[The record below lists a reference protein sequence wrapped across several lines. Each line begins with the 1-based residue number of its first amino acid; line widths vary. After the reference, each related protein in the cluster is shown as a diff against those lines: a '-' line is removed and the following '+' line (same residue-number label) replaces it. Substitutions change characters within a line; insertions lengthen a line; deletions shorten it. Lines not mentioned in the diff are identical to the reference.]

1 MKFDSLILR
10 NFLNHRETS
19 LELGHINIFA
29 GENGTGKTAIKDA
42 VLFALTGITR
52 RNPVNYG
59 TKSCEVELKNGD
71 WQILR
76 KETASGG
83 KTLNLC
89 GIERQGR
96 DRRNE

>member
-1 MKFDSLILR
+1 MKLENLTLK
-10 NFLNHRETS
+10 NFLNHREAS

-29 GENGTGKTAIKDA
+29 GENGTGKSAIKDA

-52 RNPVNYG
+52 RNPVVNYG

-76 KETASGG
+76 KETAS
-83 KTLNLC
+83 
-89 GIERQGR
+89 ERR
-96 DRRNE
+96 LADPP